1 MRTEKQ
7 NGEMRTERE
16 TQWGNEDRERGN
28 GEMRTERFEELN
40 HLTHYN
46 SISLVD

>member
-16 TQWGNEDRERGN
+16 TKRGNEDREREG
-28 GEMRTERFEELN
+28 M
-40 HLTHYN
+40 
-46 SISLVD
+46 VK